1 MSDDALKLQFDKCR
15 VWQDAEQWDLLAL
28 AYHQRGYQLNALH
41 CFKQADACR
50 GPHPALSQM
59 GWENPVSVE
68 TEG

>member
-1 MSDDALKLQFDKCR
+1 MSNDELKLQFDKCQ

-28 AYHQRGYQLNALH
+28 AYYQRGYQFNALH

-50 GPHPALSQM
+50 VGD
-59 GWENPVSVE
+59 ENPVATE